1 MLGFLRSGIRRDC
14 SLKRVR
20 TKTLRTSSPDFMHL
34 QKATIFL
41 NAQIPVRPYTCLGPV
56 PEDRSVPS
64 QPATTPLGTRSGQVP
79 LGPAPAL
86 VCSGIWV
93 PSRRWAAAPPV
104 SGPFPSVTPSALSRD
119 PGSQAVCRGRTAPL
133 LPPYT
138 VRSGASLRAPPAT
151 RVGFEGS
158 CSQPC
163 PVCTRLQM
171 SPRPHFWSR
180 TRPPWAPVPR
190 VACLPL
196 LAAAPRPRERV
207 PACPPSSSPA
217 ARPLRVLLRHLLG
230 GPEMAAT
237 EEHRRSVTGL
247 SSKRDQGEQE
257 TGKCASNVVNWR

>member
-1 MLGFLRSGIRRDC
+1 MPRASPQGQKCALSASHRPFGDSEWPGPPRPSTRSR
-14 SLKRVR
+14 L
-20 TKTLRTSSPDFMHL
+20 LWH
-34 QKATIFL
+34 
-41 NAQIPVRPYTCLGPV
+41 LGPF
-56 PEDRSVPS
+56 S
-64 QPATTPLGTRSGQVP
+64 PLGRSTSCP
-79 LGPAPAL
+79 
-86 VCSGIWV
+86 
-93 PSRRWAAAPPV
+93 
-104 SGPFPSVTPSALSRD
+104 GPFPSVTPSALSRD

-138 VRSGASLRAPPAT
+138 VHSGASLRAPPAT

-158 CSQPC
+158 CSQSC
-163 PVCTRLQM
+163 PVYTRLRT

-196 LAAAPRPRERV
+196 LAATPRPRERV
-207 PACPPSSSPA
+207 PACPPSSSPGA
-217 ARPLRVLLRHLLG
+217 QQLRVLLRYLLG

-247 SSKRDQGEQE
+247 SSKREQGEQE